1 MISTE
6 GTNTKDGRNNSA
18 ASSSTN
24 PENIGT
30 SHELNKNSNNCE
42 NNERHNAIIK
52 NVSKDNEKREF
63 EYDNNNNSCIS
74 TTIHNNNNNILNHEN
89 KIINMVNSSHQIVG
103 VSTEGKN
110 KEVHKNEIVQR
121 EMHISTHKKGGESIQ
136 GDIQKSVQNNTQGK
150 EQKNVKN
157 TTPIKILC
165 SGCKEPVNKKLSCP
179 ICLSNKINSYFCSQ
193 VCFKQNWVEHVKIHK
208 VMVNEDKQ
216 EKSDI
221 KNEDKTSNKM
231 NNDKD
236 TNANVDGITSL
247 EIIQRRLDPKNFDC
261 NDTTYWVFDEHM
273 KNFINFHFTG
283 NLKKWPISK
292 INTVPDHIDKPDYA
306 LTSIPQ
312 SELVYKK
319 KSDIYVNNPTE
330 IERIKEACILG
341 RKTLDHAHKFVAPG
355 VTTDF
360 IDKKVHE
367 FIIQNNAYPSTLNY
381 YKFPKSCCTS
391 VNEVICHGIP
401 DYRPLEKGDILNID
415 ISVYYKGMHADL
427 NETYFVGGIE
437 NATEDA
443 KELVKT

>member
-1 MISTE
+1 MHKTMV
-6 GTNTKDGRNNSA
+6 
-18 ASSSTN
+18 
-24 PENIGT
+24 
-30 SHELNKNSNNCE
+30 NKN
-42 NNERHNAIIK
+42 
-52 NVSKDNEKREF
+52 
-63 EYDNNNNSCIS
+63 
-74 TTIHNNNNNILNHEN
+74 
-89 KIINMVNSSHQIVG
+89 
-103 VSTEGKN
+103 
-110 KEVHKNEIVQR
+110 
-121 EMHISTHKKGGESIQ
+121 
-136 GDIQKSVQNNTQGK
+136 
-150 EQKNVKN
+150 
-157 TTPIKILC
+157 
-165 SGCKEPVNKKLSCP
+165 
-179 ICLSNKINSYFCSQ
+179 
-193 VCFKQNWVEHVKIHK
+193 
-208 VMVNEDKQ
+208 KQ
-216 EKSDI
+216 EKIDI
-221 KNEDKTSNKM
+221 KNEDKYNNKM

-236 TNANVDGITSL
+236 TSANVNGITPS
-247 EIIQRRLDPKNFDC
+247 EILQRRLDPKNFDS

-319 KSDIYVNNPTE
+319 KSDIYVNNPIE

-341 RKTLDHAHKFVAPG
+341 RKTLDHAHQFVAPG

-401 DYRPLEKGDILNID
+401 DYRPLVKGDILNID

-437 NATEDA
+437 NATKDA